1 MRLIY
6 IFLLVL
12 ILSESYAGIGQS
24 QSPKL
29 DGDAVNPFKFI
40 GDTIG
45 NIVDDRNSKLKN
57 LLEEKNI
64 ESALNLY
71 KTYKENSFLPSDS
84 LDYKEWKE
92 FDNELLNTLITQGN
106 DYLKNRD
113 DYTSLLLKIQDYKNN
128 IREKSDWKIIQE
140 DLQKVSDVILR
151 YENYKVFTDNNAVNE
166 EIKNLKKNKE
176 QIVEIY
182 LNDIQG
188 NLITYYKEDRNF
200 RSSYP
205 INISSH
211 KFDFMDETF
220 LKNICSVGGDFA
232 KSFSDDFQENFVSN
246 ERDKLISCYSSQTLA
261 KGSNN
266 LLDLLDASKKLYSD
280 NLLTEIPSDVL
291 TIYKVKNGK
300 QEFDYIIKNDID
312 IETKDIPMSEIKKDS
327 SKFQIYI
334 VPKSVSV
341 KTNVVQRDT
350 KSSRYQSGVDR
361 KPNSQYEIA
370 RMEVFEA
377 QNQLSQLKMEAAWA
391 TGWAALANL
400 AAQIAVDSKIDTKKS
415 NFANTQQYLETP
427 IYQTYSYSV
436 SKVKS
441 VKTLDL
447 DIYINENNTLKKTNY
462 ALKDEKDFELAFDM
476 HPEDRSAGQYS
487 SDAEISNF
495 EKSEIELILN
505 QVFDSNLNTN
515 LKFTKVDKIE
525 AGKLETKVTN
535 NSKDKQNTKIS
546 LNDNRTNI
554 TSDKRMQSVVV
565 VYQPNGSIG
574 SGFFVKPNYIVTNY
588 HVIEGAPFLEIKTF
602 DGQKIRG
609 VIEKFDITKDLALV
623 KVDTIGIP
631 AKIFSKGEVILGEN
645 VFAIG
650 HPKGLEFSI
659 SKGITSAIRK
669 MNTVTGS
676 GGDEI
681 LLIQTDTPINP
692 GNSGG
697 PLYMGDEV
705 VGVNVQKIA
714 RVEVEG
720 LNFSIHYEELLSF
733 LQ

>member
-6 IFLLVL
+6 ICLLIL
-12 ILSESYAGIGQS
+12 FLSESYAGIGQS

-29 DGDAVNPFKFI
+29 DENAVNPFKFI

-45 NIVDDRNSKLKN
+45 NIVDDRNSKLRN

-92 FDNELLNTLITQGN
+92 FDNELLNTLIAQGN

-113 DYTSLLLKIQDYKNN
+113 DYASLLLKIQDYKNN

-140 DLQKVSDVILR
+140 DLQKVSDVIIR

-166 EIKNLKKNKE
+166 EIKNLKKDKE
-176 QIVEIY
+176 QIAEIY
-182 LNDIQG
+182 LNDIQS
-188 NLITYYKEDRNF
+188 NLITYYKEDKNF
-200 RSSYP
+200 RSLYP

-211 KFDFMDETF
+211 KFDFMDEAF

-266 LLDLLDASKKLYSD
+266 LLDLLDASRKLYSD
-280 NLLTEIPSDVL
+280 NLLTEIPSDIL
-291 TIYKVKNGK
+291 TIYKIKNGK

-312 IETKDIPMSEIKKDS
+312 IETKDIPMSEIKMDK

-361 KPNSQYEIA
+361 KPNPQYEIA

-400 AAQIAVDSKIDTKKS
+400 AAQIAVDSKIGTKKS

-427 IYQTYSYSV
+427 IYQTYTYSV
-436 SKVKS
+436 SKVNS

-447 DIYINENNTLKKTNY
+447 DIYVNENNTLKKTNF

-495 EKSEIELILN
+495 EKSEMELILN

-525 AGKLETKVTN
+525 AGNLETKVTN
-535 NSKDKQNTKIS
+535 HAKDEQNTKIS

-554 TSDKRMQSVVV
+554 TSDKRMKSVVV
-565 VYQPNGSIG
+565 VYTPNGGLG

-602 DGQKIRG
+602 DGQKTRG
-609 VIEKFDITKDLALV
+609 VIEKFDITRDLALV
-623 KVDTIGIP
+623 KVDTIGTP
-631 AKIFSKGEVILGEN
+631 AKIYSKGEVNLGVN

-720 LNFSIHYEELLSF
+720 LNFSIHYEELLNF